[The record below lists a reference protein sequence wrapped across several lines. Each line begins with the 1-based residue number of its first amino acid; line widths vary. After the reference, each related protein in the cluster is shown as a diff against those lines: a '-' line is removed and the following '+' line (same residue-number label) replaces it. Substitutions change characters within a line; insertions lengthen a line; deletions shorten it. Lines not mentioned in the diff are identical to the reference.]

1 MTLHNEIRDKLMEA
15 EGPSARKE
23 VSNTNGRAD
32 LVTDNEIIEV
42 TSILAIKDA
51 LGRLYAYSESKT
63 FEGLNLKPRLH
74 VYCKEDI
81 TFSYF
86 EKHIQQAI
94 GLCKNKVRLTFGNAG
109 VFSLW
114 TG

>member
-23 VSNTNGRAD
+23 VTNTNGRAD
-32 LVTDNEIIEV
+32 LVTDNEIIE
-42 TSILAIKDA
+42 LASLLEIKEA

-74 VYCKEDI
+74 VYCYKQT
-81 TFSYF
+81 TFHCF
-86 EKHIQQAI
+86 EKHFQQAMA
-94 GLCKNKVRLTFGNAG
+94 LCKGKVRLTFGNEG

-114 TG
+114 SG